1 MATGIWALVPFKG
14 ATGAK
19 QRLGGVLDAA
29 EREGL
34 VLAMMRDVLATLTR
48 CRTLSG
54 VLLVS
59 RDRMAFELAEEFG
72 VDVFEDSAT
81 DLSGAVVQSGDYAR
95 DSRAAHGTLFVP
107 GDVPLIRP
115 DDVDA
120 ILDGHERVT
129 LVPDANDI
137 GTNAAAS
144 SPANAFEYLFD
155 GKSRPSRRHRAE
167 DRAAHGVGVGRG
179 HGRRTH
185 RRRSPRGRHEDGRV
199 SRNQRDTGT
208 PVPAP
213 VTAPQWTS
221 RRAAKHNPARPPCWR
236 TPSPPDC
243 APSLCSPSP

>member
-1 MATGIWALVPFKG
+1 MTVATGIWALVPFKG

-137 GTNAAAS
+137 GTNGAAS

-155 GKSRPSRRHRAE
+155 GKSFKPHIAAARRAGIEPRI
-167 DRAAHGVGVGRG
+167 V
-179 HGRRTH
+179 RRTAWGLDVDTVDELTAVAARAVGTRTGAFLETSGIPERLSPH
-185 RRRSPRGRHEDGRV
+185 R
-199 SRNQRDTGT
+199 
-208 PVPAP
+208 
-213 VTAPQWTS
+213 
-221 RRAAKHNPARPPCWR
+221 
-236 TPSPPDC
+236 
-243 APSLCSPSP
+243 

>member
-1 MATGIWALVPFKG
+1 MTVATGIWALVPFKG

-155 GKSRPSRRHRAE
+155 GKSFKPHIAAARRAGIEPRI
-167 DRAAHGVGVGRG
+167 V
-179 HGRRTH
+179 RRTAW
-185 RRRSPRGRHEDGRV
+185 GLDVDTVDELV
-199 SRNQRDTGT
+199 AVAQRAVGTRTGEYLESSG
-208 PVPAP
+208 V
-213 VTAPQWTS
+213 
-221 RRAAKHNPARPPCWR
+221 AARLR
-236 TPSPPDC
+236 
-243 APSLCSPSP
+243 